1 MKSLH
6 NSKSFIIIC
15 MTAIQTLNKSV
26 CLADEIC
33 YENFL
38 GQANLSYLCPTY
50 CCGEATTYPH
60 PFLYCCDVCSH
71 SYYRNEKLVTCYPD
85 IVTHHSTMRILFMLS
100 FSLVQACLVKAT
112 LTNLM
117 QIVSRNND
125 MTAVA
130 GRQDSPN

>member
-1 MKSLH
+1 MKSLR

-50 CCGEATTYPH
+50 CCGEATTYPT
-60 PFLYCCDVCSH
+60 PFSTAATSALTAIIAM
-71 SYYRNEKLVTCYPD
+71 RNSSPAIRT
-85 IVTHHSTMRILFMLS
+85 LS
-100 FSLVQACLVKAT
+100 RT
-112 LTNLM
+112 
-117 QIVSRNND
+117 
-125 MTAVA
+125 TA
-130 GRQDSPN
+130 Q